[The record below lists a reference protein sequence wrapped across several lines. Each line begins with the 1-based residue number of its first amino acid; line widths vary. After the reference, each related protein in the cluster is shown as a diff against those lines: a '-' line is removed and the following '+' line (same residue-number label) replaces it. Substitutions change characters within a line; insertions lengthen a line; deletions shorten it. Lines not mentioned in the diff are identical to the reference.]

1 MNQNNY
7 CVIMAGGIGSRFWP
21 LSRQSKPKQFLD
33 ILGVGRTL
41 IQQTYDRFLTIC
53 PLENFLVVTS
63 DDYVELVKEQ
73 LPEIPAENILGE
85 PARRNTAPCIAYAAN
100 KIKKKN
106 PLANMVVTPA
116 DHLVLYV
123 EQFRSII
130 NNAINFADNKSS
142 LLTIGLKPTRPETG
156 YGYIQICSECEG
168 LPEGIEKVKTFTE
181 KPDLDMAKVFLE
193 SGEFLWNS
201 GIFIWSVKSLLE
213 GFHTHLSAM
222 NLLFDDSSKYY
233 TEKEDEFIKDIYKKV
248 DTISIDHGLMEK
260 AENVYVLPADFGWS
274 DLGTWGSL
282 YDNLKKDENN
292 NVIQG
297 DNVLTYNT
305 KNTIVN
311 VPNSKLVVVHGLDG
325 AIISESDGLLLI
337 SNLENEQKI
346 RQIVNDIRVEK
357 GDEFV

>member
-21 LSRQSKPKQFLD
+21 LSRQLKPKQFLD

-53 PLENFLVVTS
+53 PPENFLVVTS
-63 DDYVELVKEQ
+63 DDYVDLVKEQ

-116 DHLVLYV
+116 DHLVIYV
-123 EQFRSII
+123 EQFREII
-130 NNAINFADNKSS
+130 NKAIDFADNKSS

-156 YGYIQICSECEG
+156 YGYIQVCSECEE
-168 LPEGIEKVKTFTE
+168 LPDGIEKVKTFTE
-181 KPDLDMAKVFLE
+181 KPDLEMAKVFLE

-213 GFHTHLSAM
+213 GFHTHLSEI
-222 NLLFDDSSKYY
+222 NLLFDDTSKYY
-233 TEKEDEFIKDIYKKV
+233 TDKEEAFIEDIYKKV
-248 DTISIDHGLMEK
+248 DNISIDHGLMEK

-282 YDNLKKDENN
+282 YDNLPKDENK

-297 DNVLTYNT
+297 NNVLTYNT

-311 VPNSKLVVVHGLDG
+311 VPHSKLVVVHGLDG

-337 SNLENEQKI
+337 SNFPVLIKI
-346 RQIVNDIRVEK
+346 NCLFKLLARIDS
-357 GDEFV
+357 FLL